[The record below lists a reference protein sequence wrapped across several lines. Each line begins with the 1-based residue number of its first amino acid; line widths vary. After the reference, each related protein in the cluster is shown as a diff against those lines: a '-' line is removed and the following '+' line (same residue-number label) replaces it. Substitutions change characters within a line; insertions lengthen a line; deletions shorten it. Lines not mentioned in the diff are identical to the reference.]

1 MKSILVSLVTIG
13 AVLIGT
19 SANLSQIPGV
29 TASIDLNLFTEA
41 KDIYTNMIVKSVN
54 NLTLENYDFSN
65 GKGYLHDNDL
75 QVLEKP
81 EDITLKRIS
90 NTTF

>member
-13 AVLIGT
+13 AVLLGT

-41 KDIYTNMIVKSVN
+41 KDIYTNMI
-54 NLTLENYDFSN
+54 
-65 GKGYLHDNDL
+65 
-75 QVLEKP
+75 
-81 EDITLKRIS
+81 I
-90 NTTF
+90 